1 MERPAVGA
9 RTHHLV
15 RVIRAQPA
23 GRRIGHSMRGRK
35 IGIVALLVLGTL
47 LCTGFGLGLW
57 AKRQLLDTD
66 NWVDTSGKL
75 LEDEEIRAA
84 LGTFIVDRVYTSA
97 QVEQRAR
104 EILPD
109 RLKPLAGPAAAG
121 FKEIAIRNAPSV
133 LGTAVALDAWREA
146 NRKAHDTLLALVNGD
161 LANGALSLNLE
172 QLVEKVATETGL
184 PADVAQRLPPDVA
197 QLQIVRPSQLDTAKE
212 GLDLLE
218 AAVWVL
224 LVLTAASFAGAVA
237 LSPDRRRTMVT
248 VGGCLIFA
256 GVAVLASRRVAGGAV
271 VDALADAPN
280 ANAVADDS
288 GASPRRCS
296 WTWLRDRC
304 CSACLS
310 CPQHGSPSR
319 GDGRQPCAASRLPRC
334 GTALA
339 WCAPGSAWR
348 SFPSCCGVR
357 SRGPSGSPRSS
368 SSRQLRTRG
377 SNGSAGARSR
387 SSLRC
392 PPANGCGE

>member
-1 MERPAVGA
+1 
-9 RTHHLV
+9 
-15 RVIRAQPA
+15 
-23 GRRIGHSMRGRK
+23 MRGRK

-66 NWVDTSGKL
+66 WVDTSGKL

-184 PADVAQRLPPDVA
+184 PADVAERLPPDVA

-212 GLDLLE
+212 GLDLFE
-218 AAVWVL
+218 AAVWIL

-280 ANAVADDS
+280 AHAVADDIWGIS
-288 GASPRRCS
+288 TSLLVDVAQGSMLFGLFVLSAA
-296 WTWLRDRC
+296 WL
-304 CSACLS
+304 AE
-310 CPQHGSPSR
+310 P

-334 GTALA
+334 ATALA

-348 SFPSCCGVR
+348 SFSSCCGVR

>member
-1 MERPAVGA
+1 
-9 RTHHLV
+9 
-15 RVIRAQPA
+15 
-23 GRRIGHSMRGRK
+23 MRGRK

-66 NWVDTSGKL
+66 NCVDTSGKL

-84 LGTFIVDRVYTSA
+84 LGTFIADRVYTSA

-121 FKEIAIRNAPSV
+121 FKEIAIRNAPRV

-146 NRKAHDTLLALVNGD
+146 NRKAHDTLLAHVNGD

-172 QLVEKVATETGL
+172 QLVEKVATKTGL
-184 PADVAQRLPPDVA
+184 PADVAERLPPDVA

-212 GLDLLE
+212 GLDLFE

-224 LVLTAASFAGAVA
+224 VVLTAASFAGAVA

-280 ANAVADDS
+280 AHAVGGRHLGHLHVAARGRGSGIDAVRPVRPVRSMARRAGATGDS
-288 GASPRRCS
+288 RAPRLGSLAARPPWRGARRARRGDPSPRAVGSGPVDPAVR
-296 WTWLRDRC
+296 LDRH
-304 CSACLS
+304 L
-310 CPQHGSPSR
+310 HGSCVRVARMDPQAHGR
-319 GDGRQPCAASRLPRC
+319 GVP
-334 GTALA
+334 
-339 WCAPGSAWR
+339 
-348 SFPSCCGVR
+348 
-357 SRGPSGSPRSS
+357 
-368 SSRQLRTRG
+368 
-377 SNGSAGARSR
+377 
-387 SSLRC
+387 
-392 PPANGCGE
+392 

>member
-66 NWVDTSGKL
+66 WVDTSGKL

-109 RLKPLAGPAAAG
+109 RLNPLAGPAAAG

-212 GLDLLE
+212 GLDLFE
-218 AAVWVL
+218 AAVWIL

-319 GDGRQPCAASRLPRC
+319 ATGDSRAPRLGSLAARP
-334 GTALA
+334 
-339 WCAPGSAWR
+339 PWR
-348 SFPSCCGVR
+348 GAR
-357 SRGPSGSPRSS
+357 RARRGDPSPRAVGSGPVDPAVRLDRHLHGS
-368 SSRQLRTRG
+368 CVRVARMDPQAHGRG
-377 SNGSAGARSR
+377 V
-387 SSLRC
+387 
-392 PPANGCGE
+392 P

>member
-9 RTHHLV
+9 RTHLV

-109 RLKPLAGPAAAG
+109 RLNPLAGPAAAG

-184 PADVAQRLPPDVA
+184 PADVAERLPPDVA

-212 GLDLLE
+212 GLDLFE

-280 ANAVADDS
+280 AHAVADDIWGIS
-288 GASPRRCS
+288 TSLLVDVAQGSMLFGLFVLSAAWLAEPGRRATAVRRVS
-296 WTWLRDRC
+296 APSLRDRPGVVRAGLGVAILLLVLWGPVPWTQRFA
-304 CSACLS
+304 SIVIFTAAAYAWLEWIRRRTV
-310 CPQHGSPSR
+310 R
-319 GDGRQPCAASRLPRC
+319 GVP
-334 GTALA
+334 
-339 WCAPGSAWR
+339 
-348 SFPSCCGVR
+348 
-357 SRGPSGSPRSS
+357 
-368 SSRQLRTRG
+368 
-377 SNGSAGARSR
+377 
-387 SSLRC
+387 
-392 PPANGCGE
+392 